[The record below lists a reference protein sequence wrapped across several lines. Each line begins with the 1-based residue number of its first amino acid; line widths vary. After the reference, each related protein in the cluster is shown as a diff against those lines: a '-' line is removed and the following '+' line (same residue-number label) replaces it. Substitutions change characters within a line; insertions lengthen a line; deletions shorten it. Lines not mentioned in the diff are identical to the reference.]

1 MDCLLIGVLL
11 YGNKSYIS
19 LYITTKIGNW
29 DLKESC
35 YLIGPMRSKLTY
47 GPCPCQ
53 NLTPSGVEVNINTSQ
68 LQLSSD
74 RIPQFSFDNILPWII
89 PATGRQKKEN
99 ET

>member
-1 MDCLLIGVLL
+1 MDCSLIGVLL

-35 YLIGPMRSKLTY
+35 DLIGSMRTDLTHD
-47 GPCPCQ
+47 PCPCQ

-68 LQLSSD
+68 LQVSSD
-74 RIPQFSFDNILPWII
+74 TIPQFSFDNILPWII
-89 PATGRQKKEN
+89 PATGRQKRHS